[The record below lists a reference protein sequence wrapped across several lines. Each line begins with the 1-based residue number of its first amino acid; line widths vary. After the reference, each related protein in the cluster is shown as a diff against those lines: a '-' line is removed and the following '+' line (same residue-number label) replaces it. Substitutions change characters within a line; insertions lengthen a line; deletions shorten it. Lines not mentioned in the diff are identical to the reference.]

1 MVKKF
6 DDLSGMQDMFIQQ
19 AIDEKTALFEAARDK
34 LEKEI
39 SALENSDGIY
49 DSGLSAVE
57 TRNEINNLKDEIRFL
72 EQKYYEDI
80 AKLKTNAK

>member
-6 DDLSGMQDMFIQQ
+6 RDTSGMQDMFIQQ
-19 AIDEKTALFEAARDK
+19 AIEEKTALFEAARAK
-34 LEKEI
+34 LENEI

-57 TRNEINNLKDEIRFL
+57 TRNEINFLNNEIRYL

-80 AKLKTNAK
+80 EKLKSNQK

>member
-6 DDLSGMQDMFIQQ
+6 RDVSGMPDMFIQQ

-34 LEKEI
+34 LENEI

-57 TRNEINNLKDEIRFL
+57 TRNEINNLKEEIRFL

>member
-6 DDLSGMQDMFIQQ
+6 DNLSGMQDMFIQQ

>member
-6 DDLSGMQDMFIQQ
+6 SDHSGMPDMFIQQ
-19 AIDEKTALFEAARDK
+19 AIDEKTALFEAARNK
-34 LEKEI
+34 LENEI

-80 AKLKTNAK
+80 AKLKMNAK